1 MRELL
6 HQIDATE
13 DEAAKAT
20 ALKLAL
26 NYGFVTPLTSL
37 VVVKNDEGQELGEPK
52 EETLDRVD
60 NKYHLAH
67 NNNNNP
73 SANFPSSGSG
83 NIQFLNSTRAMC
95 IVLFIALCQSMFFE

>member
-1 MRELL
+1 MKFRGMFEPGEPKVFKETMYD
-6 HQIDATE
+6 IE
-13 DEAAKAT
+13 P
-20 ALKLAL
+20 
-26 NYGFVTPLTSL
+26 G
-37 VVVKNDEGQELGEPK
+37 ELGEPK

-67 NNNNNP
+67 DVNNNP

-95 IVLFIALCQSMFFE
+95 IALFIALCQSMCC